1 MLHIK
6 RNLLFLFTLLSSQT
20 FADINRNP
28 YELID
33 AKSQEMVIVL
43 TTENNLFISNPEL
56 FKNKIKNIFEPLI
69 DFNRVSAS
77 VMGKKY
83 YLSATKEERL
93 EFIEVFKISLLDTYA
108 ETLSQWGDA
117 EIITD
122 FSYDEK
128 KNNILS
134 VKQDLIT
141 TNNIYPI
148 IYKLREYKNGTYKI
162 VNIIINGINLGQTF
176 HNQFQALAI
185 EKNENISLIISEWK
199 SDAFLDG

>member
-1 MLHIK
+1 MFLETKTPFPAARPSALRTIGYSQLSKKEYALSGSEKKLALPVGMSFSK
-6 RNLLFLFTLLSSQT
+6 RNFL
-20 FADINRNP
+20 
-28 YELID
+28 E
-33 AKSQEMVIVL
+33 
-43 TTENNLFISNPEL
+43 
-56 FKNKIKNIFEPLI
+56 NIFEPLI

-83 YLSATKEERL
+83 YLSATKEERA

-108 ETLSQWGDA
+108 ETLAQWGDA

-128 KNNILS
+128 KNKIVS
-134 VKQDLIT
+134 IKQNLLT

-185 EKNENISLIISEWK
+185 EKNENISSIISEWK
-199 SDAFLDG
+199 SDAFIDG